1 MVWGSTRNNPGTKI
15 VFILLWNRNIIYAD
29 FNTYIDLFDNILTIE
44 IKLNELKDNDNNSNK
59 NNS

>member
-29 FNTYIDLFDNILTIE
+29 FNTYIDLLDNILTIE